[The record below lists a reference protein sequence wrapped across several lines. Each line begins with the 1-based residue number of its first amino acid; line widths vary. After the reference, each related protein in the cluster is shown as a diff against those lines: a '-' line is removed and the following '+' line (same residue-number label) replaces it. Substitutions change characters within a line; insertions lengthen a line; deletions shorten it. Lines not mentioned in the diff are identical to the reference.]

1 MKQKYKQQSRKV
13 SFKGFDGSGL
23 SASLDFPEG
32 IVPEEYIIISHCF
45 TCTKQTLTTARLSRG
60 LVQAGFAV
68 LRFDF
73 TGLGDSDGC
82 FANTHFTSMSQD
94 IESAASW
101 LAEHYEPA
109 GILIGHSMGGT
120 ASLLASQSKHVSL
133 SAINKIVTLASPS
146 EPAHVLH
153 HFGAAMDLLQRGERA
168 QIKVAGHAYDVRP
181 AFIADVQ
188 AYYMPEVMQA
198 CDIPVMAV
206 RAGKDELVRPEDAD
220 QIVEYAGAG
229 SEVCQIDGADHLFS
243 ERDHAASLLCDV
255 LSWLS

>member
-13 SFKGFDGSGL
+13 SFKGFDGDRL

-45 TCTKQTLTTARLSRG
+45 TCTRQTLTTARLSRG

-82 FANTHFTSMSQD
+82 FANTHFTSMTQD
-94 IESAASW
+94 IECAANW
-101 LAEHYEPA
+101 LAEHYESA

-120 ASLLASQSKHVSL
+120 ASLVASQSGKVSL
-133 SAINKIVTLASPS
+133 SAIRKIVTLASPS

-153 HFGAAMDLLQRGERA
+153 HFGAAMDELQRGETA
-168 QIKVAGHAYDVRP
+168 QIMVAGRAYEVRP
-181 AFIADVQ
+181 AFIDDVQ
-188 AYYMPEVMQA
+188 AYNMPEVMQA
-198 CDIPVMAV
+198 CDIPVMAF
-206 RAGKDELVRPEDAD
+206 RAGKDELIEPEDAD
-220 QIVEYAGAG
+220 QIVEYAGTG

-243 ERDHAASLLCDV
+243 DRKHAASLLSCV
-255 LSWLS
+255 LHWLS

>member
-1 MKQKYKQQSRKV
+1 MKQKYKHQSRKV
-13 SFKGFDGSGL
+13 SFKGFDGSNL

-73 TGLGDSDGC
+73 TGLGDSEGC
-82 FANTHFTSMSQD
+82 FASTHFTSMSQD
-94 IESAASW
+94 IECAASW
-101 LAEHYEPA
+101 LAEYYERA
-109 GILIGHSMGGT
+109 GVLIGHSMGGT
-120 ASLLASQSKHVSL
+120 ASLVASQSGNTSL
-133 SAINKIVTLASPS
+133 SEIRKIVTLASPS

-153 HFGAAMDLLQRGERA
+153 HFGRAMDKLQRGEMA

-188 AYYMPEVMQA
+188 AYHMPEVMQA
-198 CDIPVMAV
+198 CDIPVTV
-206 RAGKDELVRPEDAD
+206 IRAGKDELVRPEDAD

-229 SEVCQIDGADHLFS
+229 SELHQIDGADHLFS
-243 ERDHAASLLCDV
+243 DRDHAASLLAGV